1 VKAKMRKSQAMQ
13 GTNEKEEG
21 TYPNENDKTA
31 VQDYS
36 RSFNIDESNAEL
48 HMQALRKDESP

>member
-1 VKAKMRKSQAMQ
+1 MRKSQAMQ
-13 GTNEKEEG
+13 GTNEKDEG